1 MKTEA
6 LTLSEM
12 AEQFTELSLRLD
24 VLPARSLFRAEATKE
39 FLRLSEDLLGWIDDY
54 ESMDAGLA
62 QMWQVRD
69 VVRRCEAEVR
79 SVDNA
84 AADEE
89 ARARRLQRVI
99 GEVEASAMWL
109 RRLVAGRQS

>member
-6 LTLSEM
+6 LTLSDM
-12 AEQFTELSLRLD
+12 AEQFTELALRLD
-24 VLPARSLFRAEATKE
+24 VLPARSAFRAEATKE
-39 FLRLSEDLLGWIDDY
+39 FLRISEDLLGWIDDY
-54 ESMDAGLA
+54 ESMDPGLA
-62 QMWQVRD
+62 QIWQVRD
-69 VVRRCEAEVR
+69 VVRRCEAQVR

-89 ARARRLQRVI
+89 ARAGRLQQAI
-99 GEVEASAMWL
+99 AEVEASAFWL